1 MNGPRRSIAR
11 RRRSAPWMTQE
22 PREEAI
28 FPRTFLRTSFCRA
41 LLQSSTCRETPTLS
55 VFYPEMD
62 HEPGARRKRG
72 LRSGRGIDR
81 GASQGEERTEAVT
94 ELRRKKKPPEVDHAR
109 SRIVEFVSKEVGDQ
123 DSLADLKTAGLWGAV
138 RTKHFASRI
147 EAGARSGVLGYWYSR
162 LSYHRPDL
170 VPFYVDAVKRA
181 GYPLPAKPEP
191 IQWLRPA
198 LNAFLLSPE
207 ALDVS
212 KTLFDSAPP
221 DSFLANLAELS
232 PPPEPK
238 QLAFLSAN
246 GFWGRITADELKPTL
261 ERALRISQDA
271 VEWLV
276 NWLRFYRLDLMPAL
290 RQAAIELDAGRAPR
304 VINEEEELE
313 RIDAEWSEFAP
324 KLTAKMLRRL
334 LKTAAAKNIVPTVIE
349 RIHRHRPDL
358 ISVIAKWRE
367 RKLQ

>member
-1 MNGPRRSIAR
+1 MTR
-11 RRRSAPWMTQE
+11 RRKERP
-22 PREEAI
+22 EAD
-28 FPRTFLRTSFCRA
+28 T
-41 LLQSSTCRETPTLS
+41 
-55 VFYPEMD
+55 V
-62 HEPGARRKRG
+62 
-72 LRSGRGIDR
+72 
-81 GASQGEERTEAVT
+81 
-94 ELRRKKKPPEVDHAR
+94 R
-109 SRIVEFVSKEVGDQ
+109 SRIVEFISTEVGDQ
-123 DSLADLKTAGLWGAV
+123 DSLADLKTAGLWNAV
-138 RTKHFASRI
+138 RPEHFADRI
-147 EAGARSGVLGYWYSR
+147 EAGAKRGVLGYWYSR

-170 VPFYVDAVKRA
+170 VPFYVDDVKRA
-181 GYPLPAKPEP
+181 GYALPAKPEP

-207 ALDVS
+207 ALEAT
-212 KTLFDSAPP
+212 KTLFDPAPP
-221 DSFLANLAELS
+221 GSLLAGLVELS

-238 QLAFLSAN
+238 QLAYLIAN
-246 GFWGRITADELKPTL
+246 GFWKRMTADELRPTL

-276 NWLRFYRLDLMPAL
+276 SWLRFYRLDLMPAL
-290 RQAAIELDAGRAPR
+290 RQAAIELDASRAPP

-349 RIHRHRPDL
+349 RIQRHRPDL
-358 ISVIAKWRE
+358 LAVIEKWRE